1 MEEKLIAQRQ
11 YKWEEEGNNEVKEM
25 QLHPTDLGLVPFKAQ
40 MDAIRTPEDFFDLF
54 KNWEQKQILP
64 VELDSLKYELVGG
77 PHNLVIQ
84 KDEHGNMT
92 ERIIRDNSEAANTQI
107 AQYEHDTT
115 IYQNERDY
123 MKGEDT
129 QADIR
134 EEWREKLLD
143 IINAQNIYN
152 EDQYMIKYLGDVKK
166 ALSKGKPQPEY
177 NLSAFKGD
185 VPGSEDVTQ
194 AMKEFQEMFGES
206 VHDTRNKIEVT
217 HDVHYSQMPDG
228 SVRKDMQLLDDIM
241 IQKIEAH
248 LRGIELVSLDFG
260 VDAEYDKIRLGEE
273 TIQFDMENYE

>member
-1 MEEKLIAQRQ
+1 
-11 YKWEEEGNNEVKEM
+11 
-25 QLHPTDLGLVPFKAQ
+25 

-54 KNWEQKQILP
+54 KNWESKQILP

-115 IYQNERDY
+115 KYNSQRDY

-134 EEWREKLLD
+134 EEWREKLLE

-152 EDQYMIKYLGDVKK
+152 EDQYMIKYLGDVKT

-177 NLSAFKGD
+177 NLKTFKGD
-185 VPGSEDVTQ
+185 IPGSEDVT
-194 AMKEFQEMFGES
+194 
-206 VHDTRNKIEVT
+206 
-217 HDVHYSQMPDG
+217 
-228 SVRKDMQLLDDIM
+228 
-241 IQKIEAH
+241 
-248 LRGIELVSLDFG
+248 
-260 VDAEYDKIRLGEE
+260 
-273 TIQFDMENYE
+273 